1 MVDIRYRGPL
11 SYRGLRFIALL
22 AMTLSQIAALFLGLR
37 SIAAWAGEDFANR
50 LMGPNEVIVLTLF
63 RSLGGITFPLL
74 LISSMSIVVRKRE
87 KILRVMLNN
96 FLLAA
101 ITYWFIVSLAEEMI
115 VILIKTLP
123 RILPDIK
130 NLDTTLAIL
139 LSRVVEHAT
148 NGDLIKTLS
157 NSGITPEMIAAM
169 LESLT
174 GQAVSADQMLS
185 SISDPSTTM
194 GLAELIIQSIPAI
207 LDTLGITS
215 EQAMD
220 EIASYI
226 TQEMVR
232 SHLNVNVFLD
242 LFLCTVFWFFIAWQ
256 PKKLAGGKLLLFR
269 CCAVFPMLYLAV
281 GAFLSG
287 MNRVDWIQLSLPL
300 WVVGLLPSRKIPGIL
315 LFLAM
320 TLYIKY
326 REAEEFRRGGNADTF
341 RSFLQTN
348 RNSLHF
354 ALFMCAI
361 LLLLSGADWLL
372 GQIDTARLS
381 SWGIGVSTTMYLA
394 IPFVLLFSY
403 NREPRFRI
411 LNAFVPVY
419 YVLSFFLIFLL
430 VLATIYAAPQFL
442 NGVPLSAIE

>member
-1 MVDIRYRGPL
+1 MNDIRYRGPL

-37 SIAAWAGEDFANR
+37 SVAAWAGEDFANR
-50 LMGPNEVIVLTLF
+50 LMGPNEVIVFELLK
-63 RSLGGITFPLL
+63 SLGGITFPLL
-74 LISSMSIVVRKRE
+74 LISSMSIVVRKSE
-87 KILRVMLNN
+87 KILRVMLSS

-101 ITYWFIVSLAEEMI
+101 ITYMFIVFLAEEMI
-115 VILIKTLP
+115 IILIKITP
-123 RILPDIK
+123 NILK
-130 NLDTTLAIL
+130 EVENLDKTLGIILGYVIQQKTGGNLIGL
-139 LSRVVEHAT
+139 LS
-148 NGDLIKTLS
+148 DK
-157 NSGITPEMIAAM
+157 GITPEMIAIM

-174 GQAVSADQMLS
+174 GQSMSAEQILS
-185 SISDPSTTM
+185 FVNDPGSTM
-194 GLAELIIQSIPAI
+194 GIAEMIVQSLPAI
-207 LDTLGITS
+207 LDELGITS
-215 EQAMD
+215 EQTMD
-220 EIASYI
+220 AIANYI
-226 TQEMVR
+226 TQELVR

-242 LFLCTVFWFFIAWQ
+242 LFLCTVFWFFIDWQ
-256 PKKLAGGKLLLFR
+256 PKKLTGGKLLLFR
-269 CCAVFPMLYLAV
+269 CCAVFPMLYLTV

-287 MNRVDWIQLSLPL
+287 MNRVDWVQLSLPL
-300 WVVGLLPSRKIPGIL
+300 WLVGLLPSRKLPGIL

-341 RSFLQTN
+341 RNFLQTN

-361 LLLLSGADWLL
+361 LILLSGADWLF
-372 GQIDTARLS
+372 GQIDSTRLS
-381 SWGIGVSTTMYLA
+381 SWGIGISTTMYLA

-419 YVLSFFLIFLL
+419 YVLSFFLIFLI
-430 VLATIYAAPQFL
+430 VLTMIYVAPQFL
-442 NGVPLSAIE
+442 NGVPFDAIE